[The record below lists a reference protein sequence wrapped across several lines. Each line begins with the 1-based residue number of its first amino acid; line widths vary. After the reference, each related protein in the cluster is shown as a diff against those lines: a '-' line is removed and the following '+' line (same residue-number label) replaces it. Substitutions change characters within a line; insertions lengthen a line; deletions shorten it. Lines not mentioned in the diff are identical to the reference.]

1 MSNIELSES
10 LNLKLS
16 TKPKIIKKKY
26 IAPDTVL
33 INVEIERIVATSK
46 YDEIVVNPNEN
57 SIPV

>member
-16 TKPKIIKKKY
+16 TKPKIMKKKY

-33 INVEIERIVATSK
+33 VNVEIERIVATSK